1 MSATDKK
8 DTIILSY
15 QLVSLNIL
23 ERKLGEALKDSI
35 SFRDSVTW
43 VYRVAINSQ
52 RKHYFPPAH
61 LASLPSVRGFGL
73 CVPGVWNEG
82 VLGQGPFK
90 MQVGLLSEQ
99 AGKLWHSLAEGSL

>member
-35 SFRDSVTW
+35 SFRDNAT
-43 VYRVAINSQ
+43 
-52 RKHYFPPAH
+52 
-61 LASLPSVRGFGL
+61 
-73 CVPGVWNEG
+73 
-82 VLGQGPFK
+82 
-90 MQVGLLSEQ
+90 
-99 AGKLWHSLAEGSL
+99 